1 MIGLKIQ
8 KALKKIENSSKFGHY
23 KFIFSKPLDTEKLDL
38 IAKDYDTVI
47 TFEDGIE
54 NGGFGDVV
62 LNHLAKINFKG
73 KFIKKLIPMNS
84 FNMVV

>member
-1 MIGLKIQ
+1 M
-8 KALKKIENSSKFGHY
+8 
-23 KFIFSKPLDTEKLDL
+23 DL

-73 KFIKKLIPMNS
+73 KFIKKAYPDEFIQHGSIEDLEKNLGLDENS
-84 FNMVV
+84 IFNFLNELNE